1 MARDVLEGRYPVDVG
16 GQFRGVELAGRALLE
31 LRADSVALL
40 AGTEPEEGGTRRE
53 FAIALGRLEGARYAD
68 GLLTLRLAEGTITL
82 RGEGRLAAAARDL
95 VARACDPGELTLAL
109 RSLGSHRAG
118 ADALQKRYFDP
129 LLSARKR
136 LAKASEPRAQ
146 AAALDA
152 GNLRDAYDSLARDFA
167 GEWGSGNAADRRA
180 IEAHVGERLEP
191 LLSAL
196 EALGDRGRTLRAASD
211 DDAIAA
217 WREWAAA
224 ARAVF
229 AAADRC
235 WPPLATLLHAW
246 RPSSRPSLWRRL
258 FGGAA

>member
-1 MARDVLEGRYPVDVG
+1 MARDLLEGRYPVDVG
-16 GQFRGVELAGRALLE
+16 GQYRGVELAGRALLE

-40 AGTEPEEGGTRRE
+40 AGTEPDDGTARRE
-53 FAIALGRLEGARYAD
+53 FAIALGRLEGARYVD

-82 RGEGRLAAAARDL
+82 RGEPRLAAAARDL

-136 LAKASEPRAQ
+136 LAKASDPRAQ
-146 AAALDA
+146 ASALDA
-152 GNLRDAYDSLARDFA
+152 GTLRDAYDALSRDLAR
-167 GEWGSGNAADRRA
+167 EWGSASAADRRA
-180 IEAHVGERLEP
+180 IEAHLGERLDP
-191 LLSAL
+191 LRSAL
-196 EALGDRGRTLRAASD
+196 VALGDRSRALRAAAD

-217 WREWAAA
+217 WREWATA
-224 ARAVF
+224 ARTVF
-229 AAADRC
+229 SAADRC

-246 RPSSRPSLWRRL
+246 RPSARPSLWRRL

>member
-16 GQFRGVELAGRALLE
+16 GDYRGIALAGQALLE

-40 AGTEPEEGGTRRE
+40 AGADASPEQAQRE
-53 FAIALGRLEGARYAD
+53 FAIALGRLEGIRYSD
-68 GLLTLRLAEGTITL
+68 GLLTLRLADGTITL
-82 RGEGRLAAAARDL
+82 RGEGRLGAAARDL

-109 RSLGSHRAG
+109 RALGSHRAG
-118 ADALQKRYFDP
+118 ADALQKRYFEP

-152 GNLRDAYDSLARDFA
+152 GNLRQAYDDLVRDIA
-167 GEWGSGNAADRRA
+167 NEWGSSNAADHRA
-180 IEAHVGERLEP
+180 IEAHLGERIEP
-191 LLSAL
+191 LLASIG
-196 EALGDRGRTLRAASD
+196 ALGDLARTLRAAPED
-211 DDAIAA
+211 DVIAV
-217 WREWAAA
+217 WRQWAGA
-224 ARAVF
+224 ARALF

-235 WPPLATLLHAW
+235 WAPVATLLHAW
-246 RPSSRPSLWRRL
+246 RPSVRPSLWRRL

>member
-16 GQFRGVELAGRALLE
+16 GSYKGVALAGQALLE

-40 AGTEPEEGGTRRE
+40 AGPGASPDQAQRE
-53 FAIALGRLEGARYAD
+53 FVITLGRLEGARYAD

-82 RGEGRLAAAARDL
+82 RGEGRLGAAARDL

-109 RSLGSHRAG
+109 RTLGSHRAG
-118 ADALQKRYFDP
+118 ADALQKRFFEP
-129 LLSARKR
+129 LLAARKR

-152 GNLRDAYDSLARDFA
+152 GNLRAAYDALVQDIAS
-167 GEWGSGNAADRRA
+167 EWGSSNAPDRRA
-180 IEAHVGERLEP
+180 IEAHLGERIEP
-191 LLSAL
+191 LLAAL
-196 EALGDRGRTLRAASD
+196 STLGDRSRALRAAAED
-211 DDAIAA
+211 DMIAA

-229 AAADRC
+229 VAADRC
-235 WPPLATLLHAW
+235 WAPVATLLHAW
-246 RPSSRPSLWRRL
+246 RPSARPSLWRRL